1 MSIFLSRGYHSLI
14 PPSSS
19 IWNTMIAI
27 DDQYLSVAIA
37 AAKSGG
43 DVLLDMYGKVEIAYK
58 LDQSIV
64 TRADL
69 HSDNRIRKILT
80 KEFPKHSILSE
91 ESGKSFESEKG
102 DSSEYLWA
110 IDPLDGT
117 TNYTTRNPFFG
128 VSIGLL
134 VDQQPFLG
142 VIYFPIQDEL
152 FYAKVGAGAFLN
164 DRRIHVESN
173 ASFENTFL
181 SYGNARDIKNRQ
193 IIAEI
198 FPKLKIKNNTVRQVG
213 SPALALCFVAA
224 GRFGAFFM
232 PGVKLWDV
240 TAGVVIVQEANG
252 RVTDFLNKPF
262 SLNSTSIIAASSTLH
277 SEILP
282 FLTNTFS

>member
-1 MSIFLSRGYHSLI
+1 MSITLHSLRH
-14 PPSSS
+14 SFSS

-27 DDQYLSVAIA
+27 DDQFLSVAIV
-37 AAKSGG
+37 AAKAGG
-43 DVLLDMYGKVEIAYK
+43 EILLNMYGKVEKAYK

-64 TRADL
+64 TQADL

-91 ESGKSFESEKG
+91 ESGKSFETEKG
-102 DSSEYLWA
+102 GFPSKYLWA

-117 TNYTTRNPFFG
+117 MNYTAQNPFFG

-134 VDQQPFLG
+134 VDQKPFLG

-164 DRRIHVESN
+164 EKRIHVESN
-173 ASFENTFL
+173 ASFENAFL

-193 IIAEI
+193 IIAKI
-198 FPKLKIKNNTVRQVG
+198 FPKLKIKNDTVRQVG

-224 GRFGAFFM
+224 GRFNAFFM

-240 TAGVVIVQEANG
+240 TAGIVIVQEANG

>member
-1 MSIFLSRGYHSLI
+1 
-14 PPSSS
+14 
-19 IWNTMIAI
+19 MIAI
-27 DDQYLSVAIA
+27 DDQFLSVAIA

-43 DVLLDMYGKVEIAYK
+43 EVLLDMYGKVEKDYK

-64 TRADL
+64 TQADL
-69 HSDNRIRKILT
+69 HSDKKIRDILT
-80 KEFPKHSILSE
+80 KEFPKHSTLSE
-91 ESGKSFESEKG
+91 ESGESIGSEKG
-102 DSSEYLWA
+102 ASSEYLWI

-117 TNYTTRNPFFG
+117 MNYVTQNPFFG

-142 VIYFPIQDEL
+142 AIYFPIQDEL

-173 ASFENTFL
+173 APFKTAFL

-193 IIAEI
+193 IIVEI
-198 FPKLKIKNNTVRQVG
+198 FPRLKIKNDTVRQVG

-224 GRFGAFFM
+224 GRIGAFFM

-252 RVTDFLNKPF
+252 RVTDFFNKPF
-262 SLNSTSIIAASSTLH
+262 SLNSTSILAASSTLH

>member
-1 MSIFLSRGYHSLI
+1 MAYHSLI
-14 PPSSS
+14 PSSSS
-19 IWNTMIAI
+19 IWNTMVAI
-27 DDQYLSVAIA
+27 DDQFLSVAIA

-43 DVLLDMYGKVEIAYK
+43 EILIDMYGKVEKAYK

-64 TRADL
+64 TQADL
-69 HSDNRIRKILT
+69 HSDKRIRKILT

-91 ESGKSFESEKG
+91 ESGKSFGFEKG
-102 DSSEYLWA
+102 DTLSEYLWT

-117 TNYTTRNPFFG
+117 MNYITQNPFFG

-134 VDQQPFLG
+134 LDQQPFLG

-164 DRRIHVESN
+164 DKRIHVEPN
-173 ASFENTFL
+173 ESFENAFL

-193 IIAEI
+193 IIAEV
-198 FPKLKIKNNTVRQVG
+198 FPRVKIKNDTVRQVG

-224 GRFGAFFM
+224 GRYGAFFM
-232 PGVKLWDV
+232 PGVNLWDV
-240 TAGVVIVQEANG
+240 SAGIVIVQEANG
-252 RVTDFLNKPF
+252 KVTDFSNKPF
-262 SLNSTSIIAASSTLH
+262 SLNSRSIIAASSALH
-277 SEILP
+277 SELLP

>member
-1 MSIFLSRGYHSLI
+1 
-14 PPSSS
+14 
-19 IWNTMIAI
+19 MIAI
-27 DDQYLSVAIA
+27 DDQFLSVAIA
-37 AAKSGG
+37 AAKAGG
-43 DVLLDMYGKVEIAYK
+43 EVLLDMYGKVEISYK

-64 TRADL
+64 TQADL
-69 HSDNRIRKILT
+69 HSDNRIRKILA
-80 KEFPKHSILSE
+80 KEFPRHSILSE
-91 ESGKSFESEKG
+91 ESGKSFGSGKE
-102 DSSEYLWA
+102 DYLWT

-117 TNYTTRNPFFG
+117 TNYTTQNPFFS

-173 ASFENTFL
+173 VSFENAFL
-181 SYGNARDIKNRQ
+181 SYGNAGNIKNRQ
-193 IIAEI
+193 IIAKI
-198 FPKLKIKNNTVRQVG
+198 FPKLKMKNDTVRQVG

-240 TAGVVIVQEANG
+240 TAGIVIVQEANG

-262 SLNSTSIIAASSTLH
+262 SLNSTSIIAASSKLH

-282 FLTNTFS
+282 FMTNTYP

>member
-1 MSIFLSRGYHSLI
+1 
-14 PPSSS
+14 
-19 IWNTMIAI
+19 MIAK

-43 DVLLDMYGKVEIAYK
+43 EVLLNMYGKVEIDYK

-64 TRADL
+64 TQADL

-80 KEFPKHSILSE
+80 KAFPKHSILSE
-91 ESGKSFESEKG
+91 EGGESFDSEKG
-102 DSSEYLWA
+102 DSYLWTV
-110 IDPLDGT
+110 DPLDGT
-117 TNYTTRNPFFG
+117 TNYITQNPFFG

-152 FYAKVGAGAFLN
+152 FYAKIGAGAFLN

-173 ASFENTFL
+173 VSFENAFL
-181 SYGNARDIKNRQ
+181 SYGNAGDIKNRQ
-193 IIAEI
+193 IITKI
-198 FPKLKIKNNTVRQVG
+198 FSKLKIKNDTVRQVG

-240 TAGVVIVQEANG
+240 TAGIVIVQEANG

-282 FLTNTFS
+282 FLTNSIS